1 MKVLIVPDFFFLEY
15 ASGAIAAKSAAR
27 LFNDLNCTVGV
38 FTPDLESDVGFPVC
52 YYHRKEFS
60 CKENYLEFEVKKE
73 FESVIKT
80 FQPDFIFS
88 IGAVVNRP
96 LVYFEVIEKLKIKH
110 SYLILCQDFYCAR
123 IHAALESGPCTKC
136 LTGNPLNAFTNHC
149 GFKTSNNPTLF
160 LANGMVT
167 RWRLKKHLQK
177 VDIVLGSTDEQLGF
191 YHAYGIPSSNTL
203 KIPLFFDD
211 SRVANE
217 PISKGDYYVVAA
229 QNRVE
234 KGIHL
239 FKHLLPYLTHTKI
252 KLVFSTKA
260 EADAVIAQ
268 HELAPFMREGAVEIL
283 YDISWNNGLASLYA
297 QSKGVLITSLWPTTT
312 EFAFL
317 EALGLSKPVI
327 CFDLGIHHEEIING
341 VNGFKVALGDF
352 EGFQKAIT
360 LLDDDEVYTQVSQG
374 SKELY
379 LKLTSKTGFI
389 NILSSF
395 IK

>member
-1 MKVLIVPDFFFLEY
+1 MPKVLIIPDVFFTHH
-15 ASGAIAAKSAAR
+15 SGAVAARSAA
-27 LFNDLNCTVGV
+27 LLLYEMGHTIGV
-38 FTPDLESDVGFPVC
+38 FTNENPQEIQFPVISFK
-52 YYHRKEFS
+52 RKVFTV
-60 CKENYLEFEVKKE
+60 KANYLAADYKNE

-96 LVYFEVIEKLKIKH
+96 LVYFEVIEKFKIKH

-123 IHAALESGPCTKC
+123 IHAALEAGPCTKC
-136 LTGNPLNAFTNHC
+136 LNGNPLNAFTNHC

-177 VDIVLGSTDEQLGF
+177 VDVVLGSTDEQLGF

-211 SRVANE
+211 NRVANE

-239 FKHLLPYLTHTKI
+239 FKYILPYLRHTKV

-260 EADAVIAQ
+260 EAEAVIKQ
-268 HELAPFMREGAVEIL
+268 HGLTPFIHEGVVDVL

-360 LLDDDEVYTQVSQG
+360 LLDDDKVYTQVSQG

-379 LKLTSKTGFI
+379 LKLTSKTEFI